1 MKNILKLFV
10 ITFIFSCTNK
20 TPNTFKI
27 HGETDRVGDAILLKI
42 DPLGNYMDTAN
53 IKNGKFIFKKEIEE
67 EELFKLK
74 FFDGS
79 SFDILMKPGE
89 DVEINYKNDEL
100 SISGSS
106 GSEKLM
112 ELEYNLE
119 NLLEFRDSIT
129 KSLQQLGKSPD
140 FEEEMI
146 HSREKFFQKLNLH
159 KEYLKNFIENNKDS
173 KISLIALFQTYG
185 KSSPVLTVDE
195 ELETF
200 ESVLKNLK
208 LHFPK
213 SNHILLLEEQIEK
226 LKPLAY
232 GQPAPNFTLPDINNN
247 SISLSDFRNKIV
259 LIDFWASWCKPC
271 RIENPKLVKLYN
283 QYSNQNFEI
292 ISISLDGTSRQKDP
306 KNAWI
311 KAIQDDNLSKWIHL
325 SELNGW
331 KTYVRELYNFNSIPY
346 TILVDGSGKIV
357 GKNLKGLELE
367 RKIKQLIEDGKN

>member
-42 DPLGNYMDTAN
+42 DPLGNYMYTAN

-146 HSREKFFQKLNLH
+146 NSREKFFQKLNLH

>member
-232 GQPAPNFTLPDINNN
+232 GQPAPNFTLPDINSN
-247 SISLSDFRNKIV
+247 SISLSDFSNKIV

-367 RKIKQLIEDGKN
+367 RKIKQLIEDEKN

>member
-42 DPLGNYMDTAN
+42 DPLGNYIDTAN

-100 SISGSS
+100 SISGSN

-112 ELEYNLE
+112 ELEYNLQ

-146 HSREKFFQKLNLH
+146 NSREKFFQKLNLH
-159 KEYLKNFIENNKDS
+159 KEYLKNFINDNKNS

-200 ESVLKNLK
+200 EAVLENLK

-247 SISLSDFRNKIV
+247 SISLSDFKNKIV

-271 RIENPKLVKLYN
+271 RIENPKLVKLHN

-306 KNAWI
+306 KNAWK

-346 TILVDGSGKIV
+346 TILVDESGKIV

>member
-42 DPLGNYMDTAN
+42 DPLGNYIDTAN

-100 SISGSS
+100 SISGSN

-112 ELEYNLE
+112 ELEYNLQ

-146 HSREKFFQKLNLH
+146 NSREKFFQKLNLH
-159 KEYLKNFIENNKDS
+159 KEYLKNFINDNKNS

-200 ESVLKNLK
+200 EAVLENLK

-247 SISLSDFRNKIV
+247 SISLSDFKNKIV

-271 RIENPKLVKLYN
+271 RIENPKLVKLHN

-306 KNAWI
+306 KNAWT

-346 TILVDGSGKIV
+346 TILVDESGKIV